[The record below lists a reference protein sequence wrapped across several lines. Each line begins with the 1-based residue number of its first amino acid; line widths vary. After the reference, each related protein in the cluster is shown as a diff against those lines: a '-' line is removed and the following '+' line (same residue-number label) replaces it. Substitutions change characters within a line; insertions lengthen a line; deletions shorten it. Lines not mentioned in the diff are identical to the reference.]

1 MAVVY
6 KPEGVR
12 EQKRFKVSHKS
23 VGYLRSHTMD
33 CYPPGSYSAAKK
45 TVRWE
50 ERNRREM
57 NKSGW
62 FKESGNEEGE
72 KVKNLF
78 NKSVVTWSARG
89 MNGKGSWGE
98 VWLTTEKH
106 QTSCGKRNK
115 CVMMILFKHAEPF
128 YAPNMWL
135 CNDNMNPLGSS
146 FNSDKIEMVLCFK
159 SNLGECNN

>member
-50 ERNRREM
+50 EKNRREM

-78 NKSVVTWSARG
+78 YKSVVTWSAWG
-89 MNGKGSWGE
+89 MNGKGPSGE
-98 VWLTTEKH
+98 VWP
-106 QTSCGKRNK
+106 QRNIRHHVEREINVWWWWYNNK
-115 CVMMILFKHAEPF
+115 PF

-146 FNSDKIEMVLCFK
+146 FNSDKI
-159 SNLGECNN
+159 